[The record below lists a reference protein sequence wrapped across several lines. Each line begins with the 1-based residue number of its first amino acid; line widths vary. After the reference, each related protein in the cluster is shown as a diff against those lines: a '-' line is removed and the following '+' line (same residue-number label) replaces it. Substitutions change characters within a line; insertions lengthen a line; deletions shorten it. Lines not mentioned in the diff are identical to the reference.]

1 MIKKLAVAL
10 TFTFLISTVA
20 YNPTIAFQKKTEREK
35 TDEDFVAEEC
45 QKQYERSFSNYA
57 ARQVVEEQQTLS
69 RAAVQVLDVEG
80 SRNGGVSIR
89 GWDQPDILI
98 RACKLASADD
108 DATVQAILKQLTI
121 STEGGK
127 VRVHEPEGGSDRRS
141 SWTVQ
146 FSIFVPR
153 DLAIEASV
161 HNGGLSLSNLN
172 GKVTGRS
179 QNGGISVSKSGSIQS
194 VIELHSQNGGV
205 SLRDVEGKV
214 IARSTNGGINLV
226 RGSGEVR
233 LESQNGGIVVRLPEG
248 GWAGELL
255 EARSQNGG
263 LILQVPEGFN
273 SGIEAETSAH
283 SRLDCRLPE
292 CPQNRPESD
301 REPKRVQLGG
311 PSPVVHVSTRNGSL
325 QIMSAK

>member
-1 MIKKLAVAL
+1 MLRRLAVAL
-10 TFTFLISTVA
+10 TFTFLISAVA
-20 YNPTIAFQKKTEREK
+20 YNPTDAFQKKVEREK
-35 TDEDFVAEEC
+35 SDEDYFSADC
-45 QKQYERSFSNYA
+45 QKNYERSFSNYA
-57 ARQVVEEQQTLS
+57 ARQIAEERLTLS
-69 RAAVQVLDVEG
+69 RAAVPVLDIEG

-98 RACKLASADD
+98 RVCKLASADD
-108 DATVQAILKQLTI
+108 DATAQALLKQLTI

-127 VRVHEPEGGSDRRS
+127 VRAREPEGGSERRS

-146 FSIFVPR
+146 FSISVPR

-161 HNGGLSLSNLN
+161 HNGGLSLTNLI
-172 GKVTGRS
+172 GQVKGRS
-179 QNGGISVSKSGSIQS
+179 QNGGISISKSGSFQS
-194 VIELHSQNGGV
+194 LIELHSTNGGV
-205 SLRDVEGKV
+205 SLSDVEGKV
-214 IARSTNGGINLV
+214 TALSTNGGINLV
-226 RGSGEVR
+226 RGSGEVK
-233 LESQNGGIVVRLPEG
+233 LESQNGGINVRLPEG

-263 LILQVPEGFN
+263 LILHVPEGFT

-292 CPQNRPESD
+292 CPQNRSESE

-311 PSPVVHVSTRNGSL
+311 QSPVVHVSTRNGSL
-325 QIMSAK
+325 QIVSAK